1 MPDEG
6 DDGEDDNDDGENEN
20 DDDYKGSPPP
30 FLNPKDDDEDDDDND
45 KHLLHPP
52 LEVFP
57 PSILLCPG
65 QRFQQL
71 PERHYH
77 HVNHHR
83 VTVWSWYSYDGH
95 TSFKQKKMDVEFHK
109 KN

>member
-1 MPDEG
+1 MVKMTMMMVRMKMMMTIKEA
-6 DDGEDDNDDGENEN
+6 
-20 DDDYKGSPPP
+20 PPP

-71 PERHYH
+71 PDRHRYH
-77 HVNHHR
+77 HVT
-83 VTVWSWYSYDGH
+83 VTVRIIPKS
-95 TSFKQKKMDVEFHK
+95 
-109 KN
+109 

>member
-1 MPDEG
+1 MKMMMTAMMLLLKKKH
-6 DDGEDDNDDGENEN
+6 DGAS
-20 DDDYKGSPPP
+20 DDDDD
-30 FLNPKDDDEDDDDND
+30 DDDEDDDDDD

-83 VTVWSWYSYDGH
+83 VTV
-95 TSFKQKKMDVEFHK
+95 
-109 KN
+109 